1 MTTNE
6 AVLSILCNKF
16 YFRQI
21 HENRVVLLVQMILY
35 KISAAVAILLLDI
48 LASEITFLQSVT
60 WFMT

>member
-21 HENRVVLLVQMILY
+21 HEKRMVMLVKMLLY

-48 LASEITFLQSVT
+48 IASEITFLQSVT

>member
-21 HENRVVLLVQMILY
+21 HEKRMVLLVKTILY
-35 KISAAVAILLLDI
+35 EISAAVAILLLDI
-48 LASEITFLQSVT
+48 LASEITFL
-60 WFMT
+60 